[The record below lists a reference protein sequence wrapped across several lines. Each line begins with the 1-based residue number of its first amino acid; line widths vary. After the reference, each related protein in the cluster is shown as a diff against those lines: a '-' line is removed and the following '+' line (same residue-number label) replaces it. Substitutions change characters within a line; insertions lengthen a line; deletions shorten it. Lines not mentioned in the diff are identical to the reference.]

1 MYSLFSL
8 ISSCSLSSYLWFC
21 FFSFWLLLPLLLL
34 ISYTLSPRASPT
46 VPVDIESAKDHTRS
60 KLFLWEEQIINK
72 RMRLI
77 TGFKLNSYLTPLPPI
92 KQKTSQFCKPVIII
106 CDTNLQVSIV
116 VFFYKYLNWSQMLGL
131 RPLRL

>member
-21 FFSFWLLLPLLLL
+21 FFSFWLLLPFLLL

-60 KLFLWEEQIINK
+60 KLFLWEQIINK

-116 VFFYKYLNWSQMLGL
+116 GFFYKYLNWSQMLGL

>member
-60 KLFLWEEQIINK
+60 KLFLWEQIINK

-116 VFFYKYLNWSQMLGL
+116 VSFYKYLNWSQMLGL